1 MDQLNLNCYL
11 LLYLVF
17 KLLIVL
23 VYCLF
28 TECIGIVLE
37 FSQLVFESSK
47 EVARFCGESEEFVAI
62 NKRVSVA
69 FDTICYVGVCR
80 IKNYLINE
88 GILVA
93 WPEHF
98 SLLTTT
104 RTRDTFEFE
113 RTRVSFYGYP
123 VSKWA
128 KTLANSHVN
137 LIASIV

>member
-37 FSQLVFESSK
+37 FSQRVFESSK
-47 EVARFCGESEEFVAI
+47 EVAGFCGESEEFVAI

-69 FDTICYVGVCR
+69 F
-80 IKNYLINE
+80 
-88 GILVA
+88 
-93 WPEHF
+93 
-98 SLLTTT
+98 
-104 RTRDTFEFE
+104 
-113 RTRVSFYGYP
+113 
-123 VSKWA
+123 
-128 KTLANSHVN
+128 
-137 LIASIV
+137 